1 MARRTISIAALE
13 TMPPAD
19 LQAAWDRHYG
29 ATAPSLSPD
38 LLRRGLA
45 YRLQEK
51 KLGRLDRRT
60 AASLARYDSENIPT
74 ISMMSTGPKLST
86 GTKLIRDWH
95 GVGHSVTVLDNG
107 FEYDGKHWKS
117 LTAIARHITGTKWS
131 GPRFFGLTVIRAAAT

>member
-1 MARRTISIAALE
+1 MARRTISIAAIE
-13 TMPPAD
+13 TMPLAD
-19 LQAAWDRHYG
+19 LQVAWHRHYG
-29 ATAPSLSPD
+29 AAAPSLSPE

-60 AASLARYDSENIPT
+60 AACLARYNSENMPVAP
-74 ISMMSTGPKLST
+74 MLVGPKLST

-95 GVGHSVTVLDNG
+95 GAGHSVNVLEDG
-107 FEYDGKHWKS
+107 FEYEGKRWKS

-131 GPRFFGLTVIRAAAT
+131 GPRFFGLTVRAAAS

>member
-1 MARRTISIAALE
+1 MASQKISIAAIE
-13 TMPPAD
+13 TMPVAG
-19 LQAAWDRHYG
+19 LQTAWDRHYG
-29 ATAPSLSPD
+29 AAAPSLSPD

-60 AASLARYDSENIPT
+60 AACLARYGSENMPALPKMAT
-74 ISMMSTGPKLST
+74 SPKLST

-95 GVGHSVTVLDNG
+95 GVGHSVTVLDDG
-107 FEYDGKHWKS
+107 FDYDGKHWKS

>member
-13 TMPPAD
+13 TMSVAD

-29 ATAPSLSPD
+29 TAVPSLSPD

-60 AASLARYDSENIPT
+60 AACLARYDSENMPVLPKLEN
-74 ISMMSTGPKLST
+74 GPKLST
-86 GTKLIRDWH
+86 GTRLIRDWH
-95 GVGHSVTVLDNG
+95 GVGHSVTVLDDG
-107 FEYDGKHWKS
+107 FEYEGKQWKS
-117 LTAIARHITGTKWS
+117 LTAIARQITGTKWS
-131 GPRFFGLTVIRAAAT
+131 GPRFFGLNREATVS

>member
-1 MARRTISIAALE
+1 MARQTISIAALE
-13 TMPPAD
+13 TLPLAD
-19 LQAAWDRHYG
+19 LQAAWDQHYG
-29 ATAPSLSPD
+29 TAAPSLSPD

-51 KLGRLDRRT
+51 KLGRLDRQT
-60 AASLARYDSENIPT
+60 AACLARYGSEDIPVLPKLV
-74 ISMMSTGPKLST
+74 TGPKLST

-95 GVGHSVTVLDNG
+95 GVGHSVTVLDDG
-107 FEYDGKHWKS
+107 FDYDGKHWKS